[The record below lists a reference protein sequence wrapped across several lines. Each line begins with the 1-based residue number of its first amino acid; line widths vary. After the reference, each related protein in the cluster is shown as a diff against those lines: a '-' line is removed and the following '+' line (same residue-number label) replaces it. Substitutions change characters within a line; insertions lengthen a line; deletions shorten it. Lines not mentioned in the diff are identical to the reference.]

1 MKRNILSLGIV
12 AAIGLTAGMHFMK
25 RFKEKKICGL
35 KDRINVLSDHFQ
47 LLNHWLEL
55 KSEGKSVSSYFMDM
69 NYRHIA
75 IYGMAELANRLCEEL
90 SDTPI
95 VIDYGIDRDVSCTI
109 ARIGEIY
116 FPEDNLPETDVIVVT
131 PYSSFDSI
139 REMLEKKVNCPVIS
153 LEEVI
158 WSV

>member
-1 MKRNILSLGIV
+1 MKRNILSLGVV
-12 AAIGLTAGMHFMK
+12 AAVGLTVGMCFMK
-25 RFKEKKICGL
+25 RLKEKKICGL

-55 KSEGKSVSSYFMDM
+55 KSEGKSIESYFLEM
-69 NYRHIA
+69 NYHHIA
-75 IYGMAELANRLCEEL
+75 IYGMAELANRISEEL

-109 ARIGEIY
+109 ARIDEIY